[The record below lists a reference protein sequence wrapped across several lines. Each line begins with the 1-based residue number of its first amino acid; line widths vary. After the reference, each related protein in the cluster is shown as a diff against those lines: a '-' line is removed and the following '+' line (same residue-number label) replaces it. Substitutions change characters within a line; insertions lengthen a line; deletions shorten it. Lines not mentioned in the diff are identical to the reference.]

1 MEGLIIGI
9 LAYLLLNNKKIADRI
24 ALFLMIFATLFM
36 FIFSSARANAI
47 ICAILIILFP
57 TYFLIKVIEED
68 DNYKLNK

>member
-24 ALFLMIFATLFM
+24 ALFLMLFATLFM
-36 FIFSSARANAI
+36 FIFSSARANTI

-68 DNYKLNK
+68 DNDKLNK

>member
-24 ALFLMIFATLFM
+24 TLFLMLFATLFM
-36 FIFSSARANAI
+36 FIFSSARANVI

-68 DNYKLNK
+68 DNDKLNK